1 MRIEKNYYKN
11 YRKKSN
17 KTLTAALF
25 VSLSVSMAVLTGCSS
40 KKQVITLLDNTKSGI
55 EQSTDLDTAES
66 ATAQQDNSVE
76 NTANSSEENGNT
88 INSASTVENSAGE
101 ETGETNVSSGEENN
115 LDKLIG
121 LLGLTKEEISKELG
135 EEPSKIDEGGLE
147 FINYGIRVWFDEG
160 AKVNQIF
167 LLAGDIDLKGVKA
180 GDTISAFKEV
190 FGDPVKDNNGD
201 AHFKYGDIYLSV
213 NYEKDTLKTYGIYIL
228 SEDF

>member
-1 MRIEKNYYKN
+1 MRIEKNYYRN

-101 ETGETNVSSGEENN
+101 ETGETNVSTGEENN